1 MVEEQNVP
9 QLPPESST
17 AEAVEAG
24 TTDGDTSDQVASSS
38 ADQKQPDY
46 GVSEE
51 TQALVNN
58 EREALAKAGKSA
70 VELQSLSTRVYLDR
84 TVVPILLAGMAA
96 LAKERPPEPIEFLAA
111 YLLKNKEQYS
121 VAK

>member
-1 MVEEQNVP
+1 
-9 QLPPESST
+9 
-17 AEAVEAG
+17 VEAG

>member
-1 MVEEQNVP
+1 
-9 QLPPESST
+9 
-17 AEAVEAG
+17 VEAG

-51 TQALVNN
+51 TQVLDLLPLLDRLVTSYMQALVNN

-96 LAKERPPEPIEFLAA
+96 LAKER
-111 YLLKNKEQYS
+111 
-121 VAK
+121 